1 LWTDF
6 LITTTA
12 GKETIKL
19 EVLSETLKVL
29 LSPFMHQAEKT
40 QLLLTI
46 QQLFIQEGNLLGD

>member
-6 LITTTA
+6 LLTTAA

-29 LSPFMHQAEKT
+29 LSPFMHKAEKT

-46 QQLFIQEGNLLGD
+46 QHLFIKEGNLLGD